1 MAEYI
6 IFSNLQENDL
16 SYSFDVEYHSDLG
29 LQPPLSNW
37 SFRLETYFD
46 TTIFVNPLSTNATI
60 INDSYTCEYL
70 GINKYHIILYGKLMH
85 YGTFLLTINY
95 SLMIDEI
102 TTNYEI
108 ISDKLICYL
117 PPKFLFG
124 ELSSKNYII
133 NSGSNDKVIPYNEN
147 DIPINLLSANS
158 AYPYFEKTYEITSA
172 KDQSSGARP
181 NYYENNYLYTNGLHL
196 DNDIYLSGETIKSTL
211 INNNTYQVDCSGI
224 IPFTLSNRY
233 KFSEDISAY
242 QLGIYDAGRNINP
255 INANMSIPFISSA
268 DDYLLYNF
276 HFNIDNSANLNIS
289 LAGDLYINTK
299 LIEYNY

>member
-6 IFSNLQENDL
+6 TFSNIQENDL
-16 SYSFDVEYHSDLG
+16 SYSFDIEYHSDLG
-29 LQPPLSNW
+29 LQPPLNNW

-46 TTIFVNPLSTNATI
+46 TTIFVNNLSTSATFTQ
-60 INDSYTCEYL
+60 DSYTCEYL
-70 GINKYHIILYGKLMH
+70 GINKYHITLYGKLMH

-95 SLMIDEI
+95 SLTIDEI

-124 ELSSKNYII
+124 ELSSKNYTI
-133 NSGSNDKVIPYNEN
+133 NSGSNDKVIPYNSN

-158 AYPYFEKTYEITSA
+158 AYPYFEEIYEVNNII
-172 KDQSSGARP
+172 DQSSGARP
-181 NYYENNYLYTNGLHL
+181 NYYESNYLYTNGYHL
-196 DNDIYLSGETIKSTL
+196 DNDIYLGGETIQSTSS
-211 INNNTYQVDCSGI
+211 INSTYQVDCSGI
-224 IPFTLSNRY
+224 IPITLSNRY

-242 QLGIYDAGRNINP
+242 QLGIYDAGRNVNILN
-255 INANMSIPFISSA
+255 INMSIPFISSS

-276 HFNIDNSANLNIS
+276 HFDIDNSANLDIS